1 MRWTP
6 WWIAPSIFALLA
18 LPAAA
23 AAQAGAPPT
32 STSTSSTTATTGV
45 VWNSTDLRNEAR
57 SLSPAQLREVRSK
70 ADAGSARDQFL
81 LGLAYEYGL
90 SGVERDVAEALRW
103 HTRVAEQGIGMAEA
117 WVGDFYYDGLG
128 MPRDFERALY
138 WYRRGS
144 DHDSGLATR
153 FIGDFQLYG
162 QAMPRS
168 QKEAATWYAKA
179 AAQGDAAGKARLAVL
194 TPPCVDDFCT
204 VLRTLIISRE
214 NGFQDLR
221 GEARDDRLKDAFTGA
236 LKPAEADSCD
246 ITPADSLLRLGATY
260 ECEFRTPFEQ
270 LAQKLQASLP
280 SGWATQTDGPG
291 QLHAGP
297 APAES
302 VVMLSGFWLKVIAP
316 YR

>member
-6 WWIAPSIFALLA
+6 WWIAPSIIVLLA

-23 AAQAGAPPT
+23 AAQAGAPP
-32 STSTSSTTATTGV
+32 SSTSSTTSTTTGV

-57 SLSPAQLREVRSK
+57 SLSPGQLREVRSK

-144 DHDSGLATR
+144 DHDFGLASR

-194 TPPCVDDFCT
+194 TPPCADDFCT

-280 SGWATQTDGPG
+280 SGWATQADGPG

>member
-1 MRWTP
+1 MRWTLS
-6 WWIAPSIFALLA
+6 WIVPSIIALLG

-23 AAQAGAPPT
+23 AAQGAAP
-32 STSTSSTTATTGV
+32 STSSTPDVT
-45 VWNSTDLRNEAR
+45 WNSTELRNEAR
-57 SLSPAQLREVRSK
+57 SLSPERLREIRTK
-70 ADAGSARDQFL
+70 ADAGSAREQFL

-144 DHDSGLATR
+144 DHNFGLATR

-162 QAMPRS
+162 QAMPRN
-168 QKEAATWYAKA
+168 QKEAAIWYAKA
-179 AAQGDAAGKARLAVL
+179 AAQGDAAGKARLAML
-194 TPPCVDDFCT
+194 TPPCADDFCA

-221 GEARDDRLKDAFTGA
+221 GAARDDRLKDAFDGA

-280 SGWATQTDGPG
+280 EGWATQTDGPG

-297 APAES
+297 AAPAES

>member
-1 MRWTP
+1 MLSSLRWIALSTAALMALP
-6 WWIAPSIFALLA
+6 VTLAAQAADPAPSI
-18 LPAAA
+18 
-23 AAQAGAPPT
+23 T
-32 STSTSSTTATTGV
+32 
-45 VWNSTDLRNEAR
+45 WNSSELRNEAR
-57 SLSPAQLREVRSK
+57 GLSPERLREVRAK

-81 LGLAYEYGL
+81 IGLAYEYGL
-90 SGVERDVAEALRW
+90 AGVERDVAEALRW

-128 MPRDFERALY
+128 MPRDFERALH
-138 WYRRGS
+138 WYRLGS
-144 DHDSGLATR
+144 DHNFGLATR
-153 FIGDFQLYG
+153 FIGDFHLYG
-162 QAMPRS
+162 QAMPRN
-168 QKEAATWYAKA
+168 QAEAATWYAKA
-179 AAQGDAAGKARLAVL
+179 AAQGDPAGRARLALL
-194 TPPCVDDFCT
+194 TPPCADDFCT

-221 GEARDDRLKDAFTGA
+221 GEQRDDRLKDAFDGA

-260 ECEFRTPFEQ
+260 ECEFRAPFEQ

-280 SGWATQTDGPG
+280 AGWVMQSDGPG

-297 APAES
+297 TEPES
-302 VVMLSGFWLKVIAP
+302 VVMLSGFWLKVLAP

>member
-1 MRWTP
+1 
-6 WWIAPSIFALLA
+6 
-18 LPAAA
+18 
-23 AAQAGAPPT
+23 
-32 STSTSSTTATTGV
+32 
-45 VWNSTDLRNEAR
+45 
-57 SLSPAQLREVRSK
+57 
-70 ADAGSARDQFL
+70 
-81 LGLAYEYGL
+81 
-90 SGVERDVAEALRW
+90 
-103 HTRVAEQGIGMAEA
+103 MAEA

-144 DHDSGLATR
+144 DHGFGLATR

-162 QAMPRS
+162 QAMPRN

-179 AAQGDAAGKARLAVL
+179 AAQGDAAGKTRLAVL
-194 TPPCVDDFCT
+194 TPPCADDFCT

-221 GEARDDRLKDAFTGA
+221 GEARDDRLKDAFMGA

-280 SGWATQTDGPG
+280 AGWVSQTDGPG

>member
-1 MRWTP
+1 MRW
-6 WWIAPSIFALLA
+6 IFSWMAALILA
-18 LPAAA
+18 LPVAA
-23 AAQAGAPPT
+23 AAQAPAQ
-32 STSTSSTTATTGV
+32 STSTPSTTLATGA

-57 SLSPAQLREVRSK
+57 SLSPERLREVRSK
-70 ADAGSARDQFL
+70 ADAGSPRDQFI

-90 SGVERDVAEALRW
+90 AGVERDVAEALRW

-144 DHDSGLATR
+144 DHDFGLATR

-162 QAMPRS
+162 QAMPRN

-194 TPPCVDDFCT
+194 TPPCADDFCT

-221 GEARDDRLKDAFTGA
+221 GEARDDRLKDAFMGA

-270 LAQKLQASLP
+270 LARKLQASLP
-280 SGWATQTDGPG
+280 AGWTSETDGPG